1 VIPFSFLRV
10 LLAPVLALWGL
21 LAAAQV
27 PQPPEVAARS
37 FLVMDLSAQQ
47 TLAAK
52 DIDVPVEPGALA
64 QLMTQYLVLDA
75 LRAARISLQQRLPVS
90 ERAWKTGGSRMFID
104 PKMSVP
110 VLELLKGS
118 IVLSGNDAA
127 VALAEGVGGS
137 VEHFVELMNQQA
149 QALGLKSTAYKN
161 PAGLAAPGQTTTAR
175 DLAVLA
181 SRIVQDFPEY
191 LHLYALKKYRYEGTP
206 TANDANRNLLLVR
219 DPSVDGLGTGQGA
232 AGYGIAATARRDF
245 PNLQGRRMLAV
256 VLGAPSELARGNEAQ
271 KLLNWG
277 FTAYEDIKLFEGNQV
292 VTQPPVWKGA
302 QKSVKLGQTVPIVVA
317 VPAGAATKIR
327 TQVARADPLIAPFQ
341 KGQALATLKISSGEQ
356 LLREAPLVALEP
368 VEQAG
373 VLSRAWDALRLWI
386 K

>member
-1 VIPFSFLRV
+1 MP
-10 LLAPVLALWGL
+10 
-21 LAAAQV
+21 
-27 PQPPEVAARS
+27 
-37 FLVMDLSAQQ
+37 M
-47 TLAAK
+47 
-52 DIDVPVEPGALA
+52 
-64 QLMTQYLVLDA
+64 
-75 LRAARISLQQRLPVS
+75 
-90 ERAWKTGGSRMFID
+90 
-104 PKMSVP
+104 
-110 VLELLKGS
+110 
-118 IVLSGNDAA
+118 
-127 VALAEGVGGS
+127 
-137 VEHFVELMNQQA
+137 
-149 QALGLKSTAYKN
+149 
-161 PAGLAAPGQTTTAR
+161 AAPGQTTTAR
-175 DLAVLA
+175 DLALLA

-219 DPSVDGLGTGQGA
+219 DPSVDGLGTGQGP

-302 QKSVKLGQTVPIVVA
+302 QKSVKLGQTVPIIVA
-317 VPAGAATKIR
+317 VPAGAATRIK